1 MMVMKI
7 PIVFGIVLLVIAF
20 QVNAQQTPTAKL
32 IGYAAIGNNEKVK
45 LLLENNHDIINE
57 KSFHEDIS
65 VGIFQFHI
73 LHALCSQGQGLVVTF
88 LLLLLLKL
96 ISN

>member
-1 MMVMKI
+1 MMVI
-7 PIVFGIVLLVIAF
+7 RIQIVFGLVLLVIAF
-20 QVNAQQTPTAKL
+20 QVNARQTPTAKL

-57 KSFHEDIS
+57 KSFHGDVS

-73 LHALCSQGQGLVVTF
+73 LLCSQGQGLVVTF
-88 LLLLLLKL
+88 LLLLLKL

>member
-1 MMVMKI
+1 MVMKI
-7 PIVFGIVLLVIAF
+7 LIDFGIVLLVIAF

-57 KSFHEDIS
+57 KSFHEDVS
-65 VGIFQFHI
+65 VEIFQFHI
-73 LHALCSQGQGLVVTF
+73 LHTLCAGQGLVVTF
-88 LLLLLLKL
+88 FLLLLLKL